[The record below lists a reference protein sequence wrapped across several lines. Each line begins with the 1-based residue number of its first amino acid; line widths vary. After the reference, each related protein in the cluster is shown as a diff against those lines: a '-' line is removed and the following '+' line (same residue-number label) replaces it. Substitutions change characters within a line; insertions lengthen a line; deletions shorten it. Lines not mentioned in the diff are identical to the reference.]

1 MLAIES
7 GGVFETIGEFV
18 DCFSSG
24 ARDVGISVTAV
35 STGGR
40 SDGSNP
46 FRTAAVGVTED
57 DGTQAGSVEDGP
69 VWALF
74 VCSKVPEDANNS
86 SPSL

>member
-1 MLAIES
+1 MLAMES
-7 GGVFETIGEFV
+7 GGVFKTIREFV

-46 FRTAAVGVTED
+46 FRTAAVGGTGD
-57 DGTQAGSVEDGP
+57 DGEQAGPVEDGP
-69 VWALF
+69 LWALF
-74 VCSKVPEDANNS
+74 VCSKVPEDASGS